1 MTTRLIFPMGNS
13 IVFESRTL
21 GSSRNLLGPRRRLGR
36 GAPSD
41 ERQGHSPPEL
51 FLSGR
56 QMAGLY
62 QGRRRRPFRGD
73 LDGAG
78 RMRPRP
84 SAARQRRA
92 WLDNAELFLRSA
104 SFRIARRHSA
114 PMAGGWHTPRVRPEG
129 MKCMCDPSRA
139 QRAPAAAGRRSP
151 RPAAGS
157 PSGRGAPTGRA
168 RAVLPWS
175 RWARHSDRLHSQ
187 PRFLQ
192 SRHAPSLVR
201 QVRGVDPRSLPLRH
215 GRGQSPS
222 FCIRAK
228 QRSHNRGRPT
238 ALRSC

>member
-1 MTTRLIFPMGNS
+1 MTARPIFPMGNS

-41 ERQGHSPPEL
+41 ERQGHSPPEP

-92 WLDNAELFLRSA
+92 IPASA
-104 SFRIARRHSA
+104 SFRVASGILPRWPVAAYSSSETRRNEVY
-114 PMAGGWHTPRVRPEG
+114 VRPF
-129 MKCMCDPSRA
+129 SRA
-139 QRAPAAAGRRSP
+139 ECARGGRSQISTAGDRFP
-151 RPAAGS
+151 IWE
-157 PSGRGAPTGRA
+157 RGAHGSGA
-168 RAVLPWS
+168 S
-175 RWARHSDRLHSQ
+175 CS
-187 PRFLQ
+187 
-192 SRHAPSLVR
+192 SLVSM
-201 QVRGVDPRSLPLRH
+201 GAS
-215 GRGQSPS
+215 
-222 FCIRAK
+222 
-228 QRSHNRGRPT
+228 
-238 ALRSC
+238 

>member
-21 GSSRNLLGPRRRLGR
+21 GSPGIYWVRADASGEAHRLTNDKATLHPNSFSPDGKWLAYTREGADGHSAEIWTAPVECDHDHPRLG
-36 GAPSD
+36 
-41 ERQGHSPPEL
+41 
-51 FLSGR
+51 
-56 QMAGLY
+56 
-62 QGRRRRPFRGD
+62 
-73 LDGAG
+73 
-78 RMRPRP
+78 
-84 SAARQRRA
+84 
-92 WLDNAELFLRSA
+92 NAELFLRAPVFVSQA
-104 SFRIARRHSA
+104 AFS

-187 PRFLQ
+187 PRFLHGRQ
-192 SRHAPSLVR
+192 APSLVR

-215 GRGQSPS
+215 RRGQSPS

-228 QRSHNRGRPT
+228 QRSHNRGRP
-238 ALRSC
+238 